1 MSIKSNIIKGFIT
14 SIIGTVILLMTVF
27 FLFTKQIFF
36 IWEGIAGLTMGT
48 ILLMAP
54 RTIETK
60 VSEAIS
66 AWGGSSIAKRKD
78 IEVKDIEEELD
89 KTKE

>member
-1 MSIKSNIIKGFIT
+1 MSIKSNIIKGYIT
-14 SIIGTVILLMTVF
+14 SGIGTIILLMTVF

-54 RTIETK
+54 RTIEKKT
-60 VSEAIS
+60 SELIK
-66 AWGGSSIAKRKD
+66 AWGSKSPTSSNIAEVD
-78 IEVKDIEEELD
+78 IEDELK